1 MRWQRYQRWGPRG
14 KAGDAAVPSAPVG
27 DKYLALVDNM
37 EMSRDQSIDLTSV
50 EDDAIKIC
58 QELIRIPS
66 VNFGEGKGDESAVAD
81 YIVKS
86 LAEVGIESKIYEAA
100 PNRCN
105 VIARI
110 KGSDSSRPGLVV
122 HGHTDVVPANADDW
136 SVDPFGGI
144 IKDGMIWGRGAVD
157 MKNMD
162 AMILA
167 IVRDWARRGYKPE
180 RDIVLAFFA
189 DEEAGMTYG
198 SRFMS
203 AKHPEVFSGCSEAI
217 SEVGGF
223 SVTVADG
230 KRLYFVEAA
239 QKGIHW
245 MRLTAQGR
253 AGHGSMMNDENAIT
267 AITDA
272 VAKIGKHEWPQRYT
286 KTVKKLF
293 KEVARVTGREYDEN
307 DLRPLLKEVGS
318 TARMIG
324 ATLQNTANPTM
335 LDAGYKANV
344 IPGSASAVIDGR
356 FLPGYEEE
364 LNSTIRAIIGPD
376 ISIETISHDIA
387 LEVDF
392 DSPLVEAMK
401 AALLSQDPE
410 GIPVPYLMSGGTDNK
425 ALSELGIVGYGFSP
439 LRLPADLD
447 FMALF
452 HGVDERVPIDGLRFG
467 VRVLSNLLE
476 NA

>member
-1 MRWQRYQRWGPRG
+1 
-14 KAGDAAVPSAPVG
+14 
-27 DKYLALVDNM
+27 
-37 EMSRDQSIDLTSV
+37 MSKNIGTNLREI
-50 EDDAIKIC
+50 EDEAIRIC

-66 VNFGEGKGDESAVAD
+66 VNFGEGKGDESKVAQ
-81 YIVKS
+81 YIVSS
-86 LAEVGIESKIYEAA
+86 LSEVGIKADIYESA

-110 KGSDSSRPGLVV
+110 SGSDATRPGLVV
-122 HGHTDVVPANADDW
+122 HGHIDVVPANAQEW
-136 SVDPFGGI
+136 SIDPFGGE
-144 IKDGMIWGRGAVD
+144 IKEGMIWGRGAVD

-167 IVRDWARRGYKPE
+167 IVRDWARRGYKPP

-203 AKHPEVFSGCSEAI
+203 ANHPEVFAGCTEAI

-245 MRLTAQGR
+245 MKLTAQGR

-267 AITDA
+267 QIADA
-272 VAKIGKHEWPQRYT
+272 VAKIGNYEWPQRYT
-286 KTVKKLF
+286 QTVKNLF
-293 KEVARVTGREYDEN
+293 REVARVTGKIYDEK
-307 DLRPLLKEVGS
+307 DLRPLLKEIGS

-335 LDAGYKANV
+335 LEAGYKANV

-376 ISIETISHDIA
+376 IEIETISRDIS

-392 DSPLVEAMK
+392 DSPLVDAMK
-401 AALLSQDPE
+401 AALLREDPE

-425 ALSELGIVGYGFSP
+425 ALSELGIMGYGFSP

-447 FMALF
+447 FMSLF
-452 HGVDERVPIDGLRFG
+452 HGVDERVPVDGIRFG
-467 VRVLSNLLE
+467 VRVLADFLE
-476 NA
+476 NV

>member
-1 MRWQRYQRWGPRG
+1 M
-14 KAGDAAVPSAPVG
+14 
-27 DKYLALVDNM
+27 
-37 EMSRDQSIDLTSV
+37 TV
-50 EDDAIKIC
+50 EDEVVKIC
-58 QELIRIPS
+58 QDLIRIPS
-66 VNFGEGKGDESAVAD
+66 VNYGDGKGDEKAVAQ
-81 YIVKS
+81 YIVNS
-86 LAEVGIESKIYEAA
+86 LAEVGITATIFESA

-105 VIARI
+105 VIAHLE
-110 KGSDSSRPGLVV
+110 GADTSRPGLVV
-122 HGHTDVVPANADDW
+122 HGHIDVVPANAADW
-136 SVDPFGGI
+136 SVDPFSAE

-157 MKNMD
+157 MKNVD

-167 IVRDWARRGYKPE
+167 IVRNWARKGYKPP
-180 RDIVLAFFA
+180 RNIVLAFFA

-198 SRFMS
+198 SRWM
-203 AKHPEVFSGCSEAI
+203 AAHHPEVFAGCTEAI

-223 SVTVADG
+223 SVTVGDG

-253 AGHGSMMNDENAIT
+253 AGHGSMMNDENALT
-267 AITDA
+267 TLSEA
-272 VAKIGKHEWPQRYT
+272 VAKIGNFSWPQRYT
-286 KTVKKLF
+286 KTVKILF
-293 KEVARVTGREYDEN
+293 KKIAEATGKPYNEG
-307 DLRPLLKEVGS
+307 DLRPLLSEIGP

-335 LDAGYKANV
+335 LEAGYKANV

-356 FLPGYEEE
+356 FLPGYEDE
-364 LNSTIRAIIGPD
+364 LNATIKSIIGPNVT
-376 ISIETISHDIA
+376 IETISRDIA

-392 DSPLVEAMK
+392 EGSLVDAMCN
-401 AALLSQDPE
+401 ALTRHDPE

-439 LRLPADLD
+439 LKLPADLD

-452 HGVDERVPIDGLRFG
+452 HGVDERVPISGLEFG
-467 VRVLSNLLE
+467 VKVLEDFLE
-476 NA
+476 NC